1 MGTTAD
7 NSANPT
13 RVWLFFLILA
23 VVLFVFQ
30 EMLFRF
36 VFPVPDIS
44 NFNRV
49 NYSMLFQDVPEGSVQ
64 SLSNAAFTWTSD
76 PDGAEFVHHLNL
88 YGFRDETWPVRGD
101 KRVMFIGDSFVEGF
115 MTSDYETIPIGFELA
130 SERHGN
136 YKKTMN
142 LGIGASGVDDYLAV
156 IRDAVPI
163 FLPDTV
169 VLVMYANDFADNETA
184 VASLDDVTVPS
195 YSNPYLP
202 RLYVVVSALIR
213 GDSVATRWIKQPFSF
228 LPSAESASSPL
239 HDEEFVAHISSFV
252 SPDILEAMKHGR
264 FNPFMVNQYT
274 IYKGY
279 LPRAKDMPGVIERT
293 KNFVEAHG
301 SSLMVVHI
309 PYKGQVS
316 DHYLESMQQFDENK
330 QPSSLMADEYQVH
343 ASMLRVDCEQHGV
356 PFLDLTAFLREREA
370 GGERM
375 YWEYDEHMKA
385 STYLLIGEEIYKFW
399 AAAGENGL

>member
-1 MGTTAD
+1 MGTVAD

-13 RVWLFFLILA
+13 RVWLFYLILTI
-23 VVLFVFQ
+23 VLFVFQ

-36 VFPVPDIS
+36 VFPVPEIS

-49 NYSMLFQDVPEGSVQ
+49 NYSMLFQGAPDGSVQ
-64 SLSNAAFTWTSD
+64 PLSNASFTWTSD
-76 PDGAEFVHHLNL
+76 PDDAAFVHHLNL
-88 YGFRDETWPVRGD
+88 YGFRDETWPVKGD

-115 MTSDYETIPIGFELA
+115 MTTDNETIPRGFEIA
-130 SERHGN
+130 SEKYGN
-136 YKKTMN
+136 HQKTMN
-142 LGIGASGVDDYLAV
+142 LGIGAGGVDDYLST

-184 VASLDDVTVPS
+184 AASLDAATVPS
-195 YSNPYLP
+195 HTNPYLP
-202 RLYVVVSALIR
+202 RLYVVVSALMR
-213 GDSVATRWIKQPFSF
+213 GDSVATRWMKQPFSF
-228 LPSAESASSPL
+228 LPSDESASSPL
-239 HDEEFVAHISSFV
+239 HDEQFVADISSFV
-252 SPDILEAMKHGR
+252 SPEILEAMKQGR
-264 FNPFMVNQYT
+264 FNPFIVNQYT
-274 IYKGY
+274 TYKGY
-279 LPRAKDMPGVIERT
+279 LPRPKDMPGVIERT
-293 KNFVEAHG
+293 KSFVESHG

-316 DHYLESMQQFDENK
+316 DHYFETMQQFDENK

-343 ASMLRVDCEQHGV
+343 ASMLRADCERHGV

-375 YWEYDEHMKA
+375 YWEYDEHMKPSA
-385 STYLLIGEEIYKFW
+385 YLLVGEEIYKFW
-399 AAAGENGL
+399 DAAGVSGL

>member
-1 MGTTAD
+1 MSTTAD

-13 RVWLFFLILA
+13 RVWLFYLILA
-23 VVLFVFQ
+23 IVLFVFQ

-36 VFPVPDIS
+36 VFPVPEIS

-49 NYSMLFQDVPEGSVQ
+49 NYSMLFQDAPEGSVQ
-64 SLSNAAFTWTSD
+64 SLSNASFTWASD
-76 PDGAEFVHHLNL
+76 PDGAEFVHRLNL
-88 YGFRDETWPVRGD
+88 YGFRDETWPVNRD

-115 MTSDYETIPIGFELA
+115 MTTGDETIPRGFELT
-130 SERHGN
+130 SERYDN
-136 YKKTMN
+136 YQKTMN

-156 IRDAVPI
+156 IRDALPI
-163 FLPDTV
+163 FLPETV

-184 VASLDDVTVPS
+184 AASLDDVTVPG
-195 YSNPYLP
+195 YSNPYSP
-202 RLYVVVSALIR
+202 RLYVVVSALMR
-213 GDSVATRWIKQPFSF
+213 GDSVATRWMKQPFSF
-228 LPSAESASSPL
+228 LPSAESVSSPL
-239 HDEEFVAHISSFV
+239 HDEDFVTHISSFV
-252 SPDILEAMKHGR
+252 SPEILEAMKQGR

-279 LPRAKDMPGVIERT
+279 LPRPKDMPGVIERT
-293 KNFVEAHG
+293 KSFVEAHG
-301 SSLMVVHI
+301 SRLMVVHI

-343 ASMLRVDCEQHGV
+343 ASMLRADCEQYDV

-385 STYLLIGEEIYKFW
+385 SSYLLIGEEIYKFW
-399 AAAGENGL
+399 DAAGVSDL

>member
-13 RVWLFFLILA
+13 RVWLFYLILV

-30 EMLFRF
+30 EVLFRF
-36 VFPVPDIS
+36 VFPVPQIS

-49 NYSMLFQDVPEGSVQ
+49 NYSMLFQGAPNGSVQ
-64 SLSNAAFTWTSD
+64 SLSNAAFTWASD

-88 YGFRDETWPVRGD
+88 YGFRDETWPVKGD

-115 MTSDYETIPIGFELA
+115 MATDNETIPLGFEIA
-130 SERHGN
+130 SEKYDN
-136 YKKTMN
+136 YQKTMN
-142 LGIGASGVDDYLAV
+142 LGIGASDVNDYLAV

-163 FLPDTV
+163 FLPETV

-184 VASLDDVTVPS
+184 AASLDDVTMPS

-202 RLYVVVSALIR
+202 RLYVVVSALMW
-213 GDSVATRWIKQPFSF
+213 GDSVATRWMKQPFSF
-228 LPSAESASSPL
+228 FPSAESASSPL
-239 HDEEFVAHISSFV
+239 HDEEFVAYISSFV
-252 SPDILEAMKHGR
+252 SPEIMEAMKQGR

-274 IYKGY
+274 IYKAY
-279 LPRAKDMPGVIERT
+279 LPLQKNMPGVIERT
-293 KNFVEAHG
+293 KSFVEAHG
-301 SSLMVVHI
+301 SRLMVVHI

-330 QPSSLMADEYQVH
+330 QPLSLMADEYQVH
-343 ASMLRVDCEQHGV
+343 ASMLRTDCELHGV
-356 PFLDLTAFLREREA
+356 PFLDLTAFLREHEA

-385 STYLLIGEEIYKFW
+385 SSYLLIGEEIYKFW
-399 AAAGENGL
+399 DAVGVSGL